1 MPKSVLKSLH
11 SSVGLVR
18 LWRRAFRMIWD
29 AVPLQTTFWG
39 GLILVQGI
47 LPGLTVYLTK
57 LTIDSFVIA
66 SGGSDGLLN
75 FRQPV
80 FYFIFT
86 GICLLL
92 VEVFRYFGDWNR
104 IALAEYFTDHL
115 KSRIHRKSAEVDL
128 EFYESPN
135 YHDLMEQARGE
146 SSTKPIALLES
157 FGTVAQNL
165 VTLVSFAALLL
176 AYGWT
181 IPLLLVVGTLPGLFV
196 SFRFDRIYHRWWKQT
211 ATDRRWLAYF
221 DAMLSHSNAAAEM
234 RLFGLGGRYQ
244 ERFQALRRKLRIEK
258 FSHLKR
264 QFIGKMLANVT
275 SMAAA
280 TLAVGWVAMRVI
292 YKTATFG
299 DLAVFIQ
306 VFTRGQSILRGLLGG
321 VGQTVNNSLYLESLF
336 AYLDLETKLAP
347 PGLLR
352 KFPQKLTEGIR
363 FREVSFKYPG
373 ETRKAV
379 SSFDLFIPAGKTV
392 AIVGVNG
399 AGKSTLIKLLCR
411 FYDPTNG
418 SIEIDGTDIKEFDV
432 ADLRQNLSVLFQF
445 PLQFHETAAQN
456 IELGDARKES
466 NTERRLAA
474 AEKAGIADFIGNLPN
489 GYETLLGKWFVD
501 GVELSGG
508 EWQKIALARAYF
520 RKAPIVILDE
530 PTSFMDPWSEVDW
543 FDRFRSMI
551 TGQTGI
557 VITHRFTI
565 AMRADIIHVIDGG
578 EIVESGTH
586 QELLDFNGLYA
597 ISWKAQMHSADE
609 RGIGLNALIENGN
622 PQMIGR
628 P

>member
-1 MPKSVLKSLH
+1 MRISLVKSLRN
-11 SSVGLVR
+11 SAEFFS

-29 AVPLQTTFWG
+29 AVPLQTTLWG

-57 LTIDSFVIA
+57 LTIDSFMIA
-66 SGGSDGLLN
+66 SGGSGGLAN
-75 FRQPV
+75 FSQPV
-80 FYFIFT
+80 FYFVVT
-86 GICLLL
+86 GVCLLL
-92 VEVFRYFGDWNR
+92 IEVFRYFGDWNR
-104 IALAEYFTDHL
+104 IALAEYFTDYL
-115 KSRIHRKSAEVDL
+115 KNQIHRKSAEVDL
-128 EFYESPN
+128 EFYESPE

-146 SSTKPIALLES
+146 SSSKPIALLES
-157 FGTVAQNL
+157 FGTVAQNFI
-165 VTLVSFAALLL
+165 TLVSFAALLL

-196 SFRFDRIYHRWWKQT
+196 SFRFDRIYHKWWKQT

-234 RLFGLGGRYQ
+234 RLFGLGDRYQ
-244 ERFQALRRKLRIEK
+244 ERFQTLRRKLRIEK

-264 QFIGKMLANVT
+264 QFVGKMLANVT

-280 TLAVGWVAMRVI
+280 TLAVGWIALGVI
-292 YKTATFG
+292 YRTATLG

-306 VFTRGQSILRGLLGG
+306 VFTRGQSILRGLLGA
-321 VGQTVNNSLYLESLF
+321 VGQTVNNTLYLESLF
-336 AYLDLETKLAP
+336 AYLDLGTKLVS
-347 PGLLR
+347 PGSPR
-352 KFPQKLTEGIR
+352 KFPEKVADGIR
-363 FREVSFKYPG
+363 LRDVSFRYPG
-373 ETRKAV
+373 ESRKAI
-379 SSFDLFIPAGKTV
+379 SAFDLFIPAGKTV

-411 FYDPTNG
+411 FYDPTSG
-418 SIEIDGTDIKEFDV
+418 SIEIDGTDIREFDV
-432 ADLRQNLSVLFQF
+432 AELRQNLSVLFQF

-456 IELGDARKES
+456 IELGDTGKDPDV
-466 NTERRLAA
+466 ERRLAA
-474 AEKAGIADFIGNLPN
+474 AEKAGIADFIGALPD

-520 RKAPIVILDE
+520 RRAPIVILDE

-551 TGQTGI
+551 SGQTGI

-586 QELLDFNGLYA
+586 QELLKLNGLYA
-597 ISWKAQMHSADE
+597 TSWKAQMLSSDE
-609 RGIGLNALIENGN
+609 RGLDLNSLIGNGSSHV
-622 PQMIGR
+622 IVR
-628 P
+628 S